1 MTENNSTQTAQRDY
15 KITYVVHNYQ
25 QLLVT
30 GEMELPDCDET
41 IEESCATFQ
50 ASLETLTNDDLNKLY
65 NFVLLVNSLS
75 A

>member
-41 IEESCATFQ
+41 IEESCATLQ

-65 NFVLLVNSLS
+65 NFVVLVNSLS